1 MQRAGVEGDEAGVQ
15 EVRAA
20 RAMRRESFT
29 TPLPPT
35 SPPPPPILASPTADD
50 GPRRYASL
58 YFVACIDMNFNELI
72 TLEIIHMFVETL
84 DRYFGNVCELD
95 IMCVCVAPLR
105 PHPPR
110 ATARP
115 FIDSHVLCL
124 AMPAD
129 GCAVDHRFNFHK
141 AYYLLDE
148 LVMGGELQETNKKE
162 VLDIMAQQEDS
173 VVSEGALGGKKKGGG
188 DAYSD
193 L

>member
-1 MQRAGVEGDEAGVQ
+1 
-15 EVRAA
+15 
-20 RAMRRESFT
+20 
-29 TPLPPT
+29 
-35 SPPPPPILASPTADD
+35 
-50 GPRRYASL
+50 
-58 YFVACIDMNFNELI
+58 MNFNELI

-95 IMCVCVAPLR
+95 IMCAAWRRCTHS
-105 PHPPR
+105 PHR
-110 ATARP
+110 AFASP
-115 FIDSHVLCL
+115 CL
-124 AMPAD
+124 ASEDARVLTGAAWD
-129 GCAVDHRFNFHK
+129 DRFNFHK

-173 VVSEGALGGKKKGGG
+173 VVNESALGGKKKGGG